1 VQRNPEPAAARLS
14 ILHVLAPSPVGGLE
28 RVVHALAIGHHR
40 AGHDV
45 HVAAVLDRGAVD
57 HPFLIPLREAGVA
70 VSPILLGP
78 RAYLRERREVA
89 AICRTRRPAVVHTH
103 GYRAD
108 VLDAGVARS
117 LGIPVVTTV
126 HGFTGGD
133 AKNRVY
139 EHLQRRAYRRFD
151 AVVAVSRPLGEALG
165 RGGVGRERLHVV
177 PNAWPGDRP
186 VEEPHAAREALGVP
200 AGAFHI
206 GWVGRLSRE
215 KAPDVLLEALGR
227 LRDVPF
233 VASFIGAGPEQAAL
247 ELRASELGLAERI
260 RWHGLLPE
268 AGRWFRAFDVLV
280 LSSRTEGTPIVLFEA
295 MSACI
300 PIVATAVG
308 GVPDVVSER
317 EALLVAP
324 EAPEQLAEA
333 IRAVRAMPE
342 AAAARARAAQQ
353 RLLRDFSME
362 PWLAR
367 YEAIY
372 RSLLRPST

>member
-1 VQRNPEPAAARLS
+1 MQRNLDLAAARLS
-14 ILHVLAPSPVGGLE
+14 ILHVLAPSHVGGLE
-28 RVVHALAIGHHR
+28 RVVHALAIGQHR

-45 HVAAVLDRGAVD
+45 HVAAVVDRDADD
-57 HPFLIPLREAGVA
+57 HPFLHPLREAGVGIA
-70 VSPILLGP
+70 PIQLGS

-89 AICRTRRPAVVHTH
+89 AICRARRPAVVHTH

-139 EHLQRRAYRRFD
+139 ERLQRRAFRRFD

-165 RGGVGRERLHVV
+165 RGGVRRERLHVV

-186 VEEPHAAREALGVP
+186 VEEPQAAREALGVRE
-200 AGAFHI
+200 GVFHI

-227 LRDVPF
+227 LRDMPF
-233 VASFIGAGPEQAAL
+233 IASFIGAGPERAAL
-247 ELRASELGLAERI
+247 EQRASELGLADRI

-295 MSACI
+295 MSAGV
-300 PIVATAVG
+300 PVVATAVG
-308 GVPDVVSER
+308 GVPDVVGER
-317 EALLVAP
+317 EALLVPP
-324 EAPEQLAEA
+324 EAPDALAAA
-333 IRAVRAMPE
+333 IRAVRAEPEE
-342 AAAARARAAQQ
+342 AALRARAAQQ
-353 RLLRDFSME
+353 RLMDEFSME

-367 YEAIY
+367 YEEIY
-372 RSLLRPST
+372 RSVMRAPT